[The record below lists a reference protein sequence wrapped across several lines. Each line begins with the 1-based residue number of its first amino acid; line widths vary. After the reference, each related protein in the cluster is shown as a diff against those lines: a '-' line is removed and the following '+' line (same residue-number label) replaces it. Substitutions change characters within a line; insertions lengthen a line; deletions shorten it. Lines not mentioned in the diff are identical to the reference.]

1 MGFPLIDTHAHLND
15 PAFAG
20 RLEEVVERARKAGV
34 AACVVPAYDPE
45 SFPRTR
51 ELAEAL
57 PGFVLPAFGIHPWW
71 SHRLAEAPDL
81 SEMLRAVP
89 GAVAVGEIG
98 LDFYPECPPPE
109 VQLACFRRQL
119 AVARDFNLP
128 VLVHCRK
135 AFDALHETLR
145 PLRGTPAVVLHSFG
159 GGPEWM
165 ARFLDLGAHI
175 AFSGSVTRS
184 NARKYHRC
192 ADRVPAERFLLETDA
207 PSIATETTV
216 ASEVEPAHTAEVA
229 AAVARLRGVPLEEVA
244 RHSTAN
250 ALRLFPAL
258 GSRVESPQGLR
269 PRFFLCSLRKH
280 L

>member
-1 MGFPLIDTHAHLND
+1 MDVRLIDTHAHLND
-15 PAFAG
+15 PAFAE
-20 RLEEVVERARKAGV
+20 RLEEVVERARQAGV

-51 ELAEAL
+51 ALAEAL

-71 SHRLAEAPDL
+71 AHRFDEAPDL
-81 SEMLRAVP
+81 ADTLRTVP

-98 LDFYPECPPPE
+98 LDFYPECPSPE

-119 AVARDFNLP
+119 NVAAEFGLP

-135 AFDALHETLR
+135 AFDVLYETLKPR
-145 PLRGTPAVVLHSFG
+145 RGTPTVVLHSFG

-165 ARFLDLGAHI
+165 ARFLDLGVFI
-175 AFSGSVTRS
+175 AFSGSVTRTT
-184 NARKYHRC
+184 ARKYHRC
-192 ADRVPAERFLLETDA
+192 AKRVSVDRFLLETDA

-229 AAVARLRGVPLEEVA
+229 AAVARLRGMPTEEVA
-244 RHSTAN
+244 RRSTAS
-250 ALRLFPAL
+250 AIRLFPAL
-258 GSRVESPQGLR
+258 EPLLGS
-269 PRFFLCSLRKH
+269 PR
-280 L
+280 